1 MLNGYNAEC
10 SGYDSHIKIGKTMK
24 RVFLTTTIAASLLW
38 MASAAQA
45 ETLLQVYQQAKT
57 YDAQLKS
64 QESSYLATLENK
76 PQALAAKKP
85 QVSFNANA
93 NFSEQYTPYDGLSKN
108 SNGLNSTYTLGV
120 TKSLYNRALDAQIDK
135 VDSQIAQAGMQLD
148 AQRQA
153 LFLRVAQPYFSYL
166 LAKENL
172 NVASN
177 EKNAIKRQLAQAQ
190 AFFDVGRSA
199 ITDVKEAD
207 SRYNLAV
214 AGEIAAKESLDIA
227 RENLRVL
234 TGKSYQNL
242 LGPQPNLALTV
253 PKPQNMD
260 AWVAMAKRSSKS
272 LQAARQ
278 AIEVAQKE
286 IEIQR
291 TSERNP
297 VVNLY
302 ARQTGSITESS
313 SSTLDPRVLGANVGV
328 EVNIPI
334 YQGGAEASKIRQAQH
349 QFRQTQQEYDYQERL
364 IEQQVR
370 SAYLSIESAISQVKA
385 QQRALAAS
393 ETAAEATKV
402 GFEVGTRTAVDV
414 LTALRDVFAAR
425 RDYANARYNYL
436 LSTLQLRQAAGTL
449 SENDIKQLSA
459 QLNRK

>member
-1 MLNGYNAEC
+1 MLSNKAGLAYF
-10 SGYDSHIKIGKTMK
+10 KIGKTMK
-24 RVFLTTTIAASLLW
+24 RVLLTTTIAANFLVL
-38 MASAAQA
+38 ATAAHA

-76 PQALAAKKP
+76 PQVLAAKKP
-85 QVSFNANA
+85 QVNFNANA
-93 NFSEQYTPYDGLSKN
+93 NFSEQYTPYDSVGGKN
-108 SNGLNSTYTLGV
+108 GNALTGTYTLGL
-120 TKSLYNRALDAQIDK
+120 TKSLYNSALDAQIDK

-153 LFLRVAQPYFSYL
+153 LIMRVAQPYFSYL

-172 NVASN
+172 QVATT

-214 AGEIAAKESLDIA
+214 ASEIAAKENLDIA

-234 TGKSYQNL
+234 TGRSYKDL
-242 LGPQPNLALTV
+242 LGAQPNLALTI
-253 PKPQNMD
+253 PKPQNME
-260 AWVAMAKRSSKS
+260 AWVETAKRSSKS
-272 LQAARQ
+272 LQASRQ

-291 TSERNP
+291 TSARNP

-313 SSTLDPRVLGANVGV
+313 SSVLDPRVLGANVGV
-328 EVNIPI
+328 ELNIPI
-334 YQGGAEASKIRQAQH
+334 YQGGAEDSRIRQAQH
-349 QFRQTQQEYDYQERL
+349 QFRQAQQEYDYQQRL

-370 SAYLSIESAISQVKA
+370 SAYLSIESAVSQVKA
-385 QQRALAAS
+385 QQRALAAA

>member
-1 MLNGYNAEC
+1 MLNNEGDG
-10 SGYDSHIKIGKTMK
+10 SLFKIGKTMK
-24 RVFLTTTIAASLLW
+24 RVLLTTTIAASLLGIL
-38 MASAAQA
+38 STAQA

-76 PQALAAKKP
+76 PQVLAAKKP
-85 QVSFNANA
+85 QVSLNANA

-108 SNGLNSTYTLGV
+108 SNGLSATYTLGL

-153 LFLRVAQPYFSYL
+153 LILRVAQPYFSYL

-172 NVASN
+172 QVAST

-214 AGEIAAKESLDIA
+214 AGEIAAKENLDIA

-234 TGKSYQNL
+234 TGKSYKDL
-242 LGPQPNLALTV
+242 LGAQPNLALTI
-253 PKPQNMD
+253 PKPQNME
-260 AWVAMAKRSSKS
+260 AWVAMAKHSSKS
-272 LQAARQ
+272 LQATRQ

-291 TSERNP
+291 TSARNP
-297 VVNLY
+297 VVNIY

-313 SSTLDPRVLGANVGV
+313 SSALDPRVLGAHVGV
-328 EVNIPI
+328 ELNIPL
-334 YQGGAEASKIRQAQH
+334 YQGGAEDSKIRQAQH
-349 QFRQTQQEYDYQERL
+349 QFRQAQQEYDYQERL

-370 SAYLSIESAISQVKA
+370 SAYLSIESAVSQVKA
-385 QQRALAAS
+385 QQRALAAA
-393 ETAAEATKV
+393 ETAAEATKL

-425 RDYANARYNYL
+425 RDYVTARYNYL

>member
-1 MLNGYNAEC
+1 
-10 SGYDSHIKIGKTMK
+10 MK
-24 RVFLTTTIAASLLW
+24 RVLLTTIIAANLLGI
-38 MASAAQA
+38 APATQA

-76 PQALAAKKP
+76 PQVLAAKKP
-85 QVSFNANA
+85 QVNFNANA
-93 NFSEQYTPYDGLSKN
+93 NFSEQYTPYDGLAKN
-108 SNGLNSTYTLGV
+108 SNGLTSTYTLGV
-120 TKSLYNRALDAQIDK
+120 TKSVYNRALDAQIDK

-153 LFLRVAQPYFSYL
+153 LILRVAQPYFSYL

-172 NVASN
+172 QVATT

-214 AGEIAAKESLDIA
+214 AGEIAAKENLDIA

-234 TGKSYQNL
+234 TGKSYKDL
-242 LGPQPNLALTV
+242 LGAQPNLALTI
-253 PKPQNMD
+253 PKPQNME
-260 AWVAMAKRSSKS
+260 AWVQTAKRSSKS

-291 TSERNP
+291 TSARNP
-297 VVNLY
+297 VVNIY

-313 SSTLDPRVLGANVGV
+313 SSALDPRVLGAHVGV
-328 EVNIPI
+328 ELNIPL
-334 YQGGAEASKIRQAQH
+334 YQGGAEDSKIRQAQH

-370 SAYLSIESAISQVKA
+370 SAYLSIESAVSQVKA
-385 QQRALAAS
+385 QQRALAAA

-425 RDYANARYNYL
+425 RDYATARYNYL

>member
-1 MLNGYNAEC
+1 
-10 SGYDSHIKIGKTMK
+10 MK
-24 RVFLTTTIAASLLW
+24 RVFLTTTIAANLLW
-38 MASAAQA
+38 LAPAAQA

-76 PQALAAKKP
+76 PQVLAAKKP
-85 QVSFNANA
+85 QVTFNANA

-108 SNGLNSTYTLGV
+108 SNGLTSTYTLGL

-153 LFLRVAQPYFSYL
+153 LVLRVAQPYFSYL

-214 AGEIAAKESLDIA
+214 ASEIAAKENLDIA

-234 TGKSYQNL
+234 TGKYYKDL
-242 LGPQPNLALTV
+242 LGPQPNLALTI
-253 PKPQNMD
+253 PKPQSMD
-260 AWVAMAKRSSKS
+260 AWVEIAKRSSKS

-313 SSTLDPRVLGANVGV
+313 SSALDPRVLGANVGV

-385 QQRALAAS
+385 QQRALTAS